1 MPVPKSNRARDFDW
15 DVDMHKVI
23 TDSLHGLTETERRG
37 MFRLRYDT
45 FFTRLGWDVKTTSDG
60 EEIDEYD
67 ANDRAMYIV
76 AKTGD
81 DGVDACWRLLPTL
94 GPNMLRDTFPQLL
107 HGLPAPAAADVW
119 ELSRFAI
126 ATNRLPASEDAGNPQ
141 IGFGQLSVELMRA
154 SVLFARTNGIA
165 RYVTVTTAAIERM
178 LKRQGLNIR
187 RMGPPIRIG
196 EVMTL
201 ACFIEIDQQ
210 TSDALGI

>member
-1 MPVPKSNRARDFDW
+1 
-15 DVDMHKVI
+15 
-23 TDSLHGLTETERRG
+23 

-45 FFTRLGWDVKTTSDG
+45 FRTRLGWDVKTTPDG
-60 EEIDEYD
+60 LEIDEYD
-67 ANDRAMYIV
+67 GNESAMYIV
-76 AKTGD
+76 ATSAD
-81 DGVDACWRLLPTL
+81 SGVDACWRLLPTL

-107 HGLPAPAAADVW
+107 HGMPAPAAADVW

-126 ATNRLPASEDAGNPQ
+126 ATDRLAASEDVGNPQ

-154 SVLFARTNGIA
+154 SVRFAWERGIA
-165 RYVTVTTAAIERM
+165 RYVTVTTTAIERM

-196 EVMTL
+196 DVMTV
-201 ACFIEIDQQ
+201 ACFIELDKQ